1 MRHLFEIKQLNNMSK
16 LIAVVLTVVLV
27 LWYPVSVVKA
37 AADDETVITSSD
49 KNDVADTAPVATA
62 GDVDG
67 TSGDGDIV
75 VTGALTIDGHYGDWE
90 GYPKTTITYSS
101 NNAECNHY
109 GQLAISG
116 DKLFGHFKANDLYTG
131 NMQIQIWYININGRQ
146 FPIQIQNESGGRI
159 DWSKGMPTATGTY
172 TGLKMF
178 FGYSGGDELGSNVA
192 LTIYDSVHGQ
202 GAKGDEIEFSLSLSK
217 LAEYTGIDPDQMGT
231 ITIYNPNLGGQGVT
245 IAGSSTAP
253 WLGIAICLVA
263 VGGVTLYRRKKK
275 KSV

>member
-1 MRHLFEIKQLNNMSK
+1 M
-16 LIAVVLTVVLV
+16 
-27 LWYPVSVVKA
+27 Y
-37 AADDETVITSSD
+37 TS
-49 KNDVADTAPVATA
+49 
-62 GDVDG
+62 
-67 TSGDGDIV
+67 
-75 VTGALTIDGHYGDWE
+75 
-90 GYPKTTITYSS
+90 
-101 NNAECNHY
+101 
-109 GQLAISG
+109 
-116 DKLFGHFKANDLYTG
+116 

-159 DWSKGMPTATGTY
+159 DWSKGIPTAQGTY

-231 ITIYNPNLGGQGVT
+231 ITIYNPNLGSQGVT